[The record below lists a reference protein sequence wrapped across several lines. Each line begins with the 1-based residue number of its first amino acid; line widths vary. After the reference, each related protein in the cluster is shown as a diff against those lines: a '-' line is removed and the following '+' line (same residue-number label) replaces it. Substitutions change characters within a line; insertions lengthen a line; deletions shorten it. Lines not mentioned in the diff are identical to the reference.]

1 MSEIDPVTLSILM
14 NKLTSISEEMNLYL
28 VKASYSTNIKDRRD
42 SSTAIYKVDGDML
55 AQGAFVP
62 VHLGVMPI
70 ALKEVLQ
77 EVHLDSMR
85 AGDVIIHN
93 DGYKGGTHLND
104 IILYKPIFYKSKPI
118 AIAGTCAHHPDV
130 GGTPDALSEGSIFSE
145 GIRLSAIKLFRAGEL
160 QDDVMRIISTNVRTP
175 QIVKGDILAQCAA
188 NNRCEERILQLAGEY
203 GAEMTLQYF
212 DELLDYS
219 ERGMRSAISKLPSME
234 TEFEDF
240 SDFDGV
246 NFRKDLFK
254 IRPKIRIVGDEVY
267 VSFEDPPPPGAGG
280 VNSPWSLTLSA
291 CYYAIKAVVGP
302 TVPTNGGAYR
312 PIHVIKP
319 EKESMLCAQLPHA
332 VRGCTS
338 EPAERIVDAIIG
350 AFSKI
355 LPERVCACDGHW
367 PSASFLGID
376 PKTGEFFAY
385 IETYG
390 GGRGAK
396 YNDDGA
402 DAHHTHM
409 TNTRNAEVEI
419 IESEYPLRVDAY
431 RIVSDTGGPGR
442 FRGGCAMRREFTI
455 LANEI
460 QSSADVYRTLTGPY
474 GLFGGKPGGTAK
486 CGIIFPDGEEICGHY
501 LNNSVPASSKMYIQ
515 SNGGGGYG
523 DPLTRD
529 SEKVMWDVLNEYV
542 SLKAAKEEYGVLID
556 SRNFQVDFAAT
567 EAERKRLREP
577 SEILTPTKT

>member
-1 MSEIDPVTLSILM
+1 MSEIDPVTLSIMM
-14 NKLTSISEEMNLYL
+14 NKLTSIAEEMNLYL
-28 VKASYSTNIKDRRD
+28 VKSSYSTNIKDRRD
-42 SSTAIYKVDGDML
+42 SSTAIYKIDGDML

-77 EVHLDSMR
+77 EIPLDSMLP
-85 AGDVIIHN
+85 GDVIIHN

-104 IILYKPIFYKSKPI
+104 ILLYKPIFYKGKPI

-130 GGTPDALSEGSIFSE
+130 GGTPDSLSEESIFSE
-145 GIRLSAIKLFRAGEL
+145 GIRLSSIKLFRAGVL
-160 QDDVMRIISTNVRTP
+160 QDDVMKIVLTNVRTP
-175 QIVKGDILAQCAA
+175 QIVKGDILAQCAS
-188 NNRCEERILQLAGEY
+188 NNRCEERVLQLADEY
-203 GAEMTLQYF
+203 GVDMTRQYF

-219 ERGMRSAISKLPSME
+219 ERGMRAAISKIPPTE
-234 TEFEDF
+234 TEFEDV

-254 IRPKIRIVGDEVY
+254 IRPKIRIERNDVY

-302 TVPTNGGAYR
+302 TVPANGGAYR
-312 PIHVIKP
+312 PIHVTKP
-319 EKESMLCAQLPHA
+319 EKESMLCAQLPRA

-355 LPERVCACDGHW
+355 VPERVCACDGHW

-376 PKTGEFFAY
+376 PRTNEFFAY

-396 YNDDGA
+396 FNDDGA

-419 IESEYPLRVDAY
+419 IESEYPIRVDAY
-431 RIVSDTGGPGR
+431 QIASDTGGPGL

-460 QSSADVYRTLTGPY
+460 RSSADVYRTLTGPY
-474 GLFGGKPGGTAK
+474 GLFGGKPGGVAR
-486 CGIIFPDGEEICGHY
+486 CGIIFPDGREISGHY
-501 LNNSVPASSKMYIQ
+501 LNNSVPTDSKMYIQ
-515 SNGGGGYG
+515 SNGGGGFG
-523 DPLTRD
+523 DPLTRHP
-529 SEKVMWDVLNEYV
+529 EKVMWDVLNEYV
-542 SLKAAKEEYGVLID
+542 SLKAAKEEYGVVIN
-556 SRNFQVDFAAT
+556 SRNFRVDSAAT
-567 EAERKRLREP
+567 EAERKRLKELGVP
-577 SEILTPTKT
+577 ISAKA